1 MKRTFFFNISI
12 LFLSFFIVNE
22 IKAQIISDSIKNNIG
37 TYLTEFANKDVKTG
51 RIKIDSV
58 NMKGK
63 TISLFAGV
71 NLSYIPFQKNEVDV
85 IYNKIKYQLP
95 EKYKK
100 YKVELITDTRKVED
114 LVLFGKDK
122 KQLFANKLDKPLIA
136 NLSQPYIADR
146 GLQNHHLAIWQSHGW
161 YYEQKL
167 ARWEWQRADRKSVV

>member
-85 IYNKIKYQLP
+85 IYNKIK
-95 EKYKK
+95 
-100 YKVELITDTRKVED
+100 D
-114 LVLFGKDK
+114 
-122 KQLFANKLDKPLIA
+122 A
-136 NLSQPYIADR
+136 
-146 GLQNHHLAIWQSHGW
+146 
-161 YYEQKL
+161 
-167 ARWEWQRADRKSVV
+167 VVVASMYH